1 MRELVSI
8 TGCDSFAM
16 LIRGYI
22 DDSADQKQE
31 TIAVAG
37 AFLGEWK
44 QWQKLVSPWR
54 KRLKAAEME
63 YFKYS
68 DYQSLHGQFVRFR
81 DKELYP
87 IPKGREAAT
96 AIRDDFESIIR
107 NSGIR
112 GIAHCIPLKVYQEVR
127 NTNPLAAKVFP
138 KYAFEAALQSL
149 IRDCAKEFQKY
160 YGDRH
165 RLAFMCDE
173 GPESAAI
180 VNAYRG
186 FKRLNPDI
194 ADLVGAITFG
204 DDKKY
209 PQLQAADLMAG
220 IGREIG
226 LQRLT
231 EGSVVAGHR
240 LSSSIYFVR
249 SWSEE
254 NMYDTLRSTINSV
267 SHGL

>member
-1 MRELVSI
+1 
-8 TGCDSFAM
+8 M

-22 DDSADQKQE
+22 DDSADQQQE

-44 QWQKLVSPWR
+44 QWQKLVFPWR
-54 KRLKAAEME
+54 KRLKAAGME

-68 DYQSLHGQFVRFR
+68 DYQLLHGQFVRFR
-81 DKELYP
+81 DKKLYP

-96 AIRDDFESIIR
+96 EIRNDFESIVR
-107 NSGIR
+107 DAGIR
-112 GIAHCIPLKVYQEVR
+112 GIAHCIPLKMYQKVR

-149 IRDCAKEFQKY
+149 IRDCAKEFQKD
-160 YGDRH
+160 YGQRH

-180 VNAYRG
+180 ANAYRG
-186 FKRLNPDI
+186 FKSLNPDI
-194 ADLVGAITFG
+194 ADLVGALAFG

-220 IGREIG
+220 IGKEIG
-226 LQRLT
+226 LQRLAS
-231 EGSVVAGHR
+231 GSIVAKHR
-240 LSSSIYFVR
+240 LSDSIYFVR
-249 SWSEE
+249 SWSEK
-254 NMYDTLRSTINSV
+254 NMYEALRSTINS
-267 SHGL
+267 SSPGL